1 MLLTLLIALSLGGLA
16 LALVARAAVLPRIRA
31 DANVGRIAAYGYR
44 SETTGTTGT
53 PRQPIFPQIA
63 AWVGTVVTVGTT
75 AKRQA
80 DLRSTLL
87 GAGAW
92 RTSPATVQGYRV
104 ILALLLGGF
113 ALWTTAKAGLSPVIV
128 IIGTSYGLAV
138 GWIVPLFLIKARARR
153 RTERIEI
160 ELPEL
165 IDRLVVTLEAGIGFN
180 QALQRSGERM
190 TGPLGD
196 ELRLTL
202 REHELGLTMQDALSN
217 LLTRCEVPSIRAF
230 VRAVAQSEQLGIS
243 IGHVMRELSSDIRQ
257 RRRQIIEEK
266 AQKAP
271 IKILFPL
278 AFLVLPALLLVILFP
293 GVYNIVQT
301 LGGGGF

>member
-31 DANVGRIAAYGYR
+31 DENVGRIAAYGYR
-44 SETTGTTGT
+44 SETTGTIAG
-53 PRQPIFPQIA
+53 PRTPIFPQIA
-63 AWVGTVVTVGTT
+63 AWVGTVVTVGAS
-75 AKRQA
+75 AKRQ
-80 DLRSTLL
+80 DQLRSTLL

-92 RTSPATVQGYRV
+92 RTSAATVQGYRV
-104 ILALLLGGF
+104 ILALGLGGL
-113 ALWTTAKAGLSPVIV
+113 ALWTTAKAGLPPIIV
-128 IIGTSYGLAV
+128 FIGIAYGVGV

-180 QALQRSGERM
+180 AALQRSGERM

-217 LLTRCEVPSIRAF
+217 LLKRCNVPSIRAF

-243 IGHVMRELSSDIRQ
+243 IGHVMRELSSDIRG
-257 RRRQIIEEK
+257 RRRQIIEER

-293 GVYNIVQT
+293 GVYNIIQT
-301 LGGGGF
+301 LGGGF